1 MNKRTFAKGGLG
13 FWAVTEWKK
22 SNDAYAKAEAPILWA
37 PDAKNQLP
45 GKDTD
50 AWERL
55 KAKGEGGSRG

>member
-1 MNKRTFAKGGLG
+1 M
-13 FWAVTEWKK
+13 TEWKGT
-22 SNDAYAKAEAPILWA
+22 NDAYAKAEAPILWA

-45 GKDTD
+45 GKDTE